1 MNLASYIDHTV
12 LKADCNKQAI
22 ETLCNEALA
31 HQFVAVCVPPYFVRT
46 ARKYLEDSAIK
57 VATVIGFPMGYSAI
71 PAKVEE
77 IKRAIIDGV
86 DELDVVVNICA
97 VKNGDW
103 AHVRNEVD
111 SITRAAHLKGKIIKL
126 IFETSLLD
134 EKEME
139 QLCSLCSE
147 IELDYVKTSTGFN
160 GEGAKVETIKF
171 LRSHLADR
179 IKIKASGGIRS
190 REDAEK
196 MIEAGASRLGSSSGV
211 KIVSS

>member
-31 HQFVAVCVPPYFVRT
+31 HNFMAVCVPPYFVGI
-46 ARKYLEDSAIK
+46 AQKLLEESEIK

-86 DELDVVVNICA
+86 DELDVVVNISA
-97 VKNGDW
+97 IKNGDW

-111 SITRAAHLKGKIIKL
+111 SITRAAHLKGKIVKL
-126 IFETSLLD
+126 IFETELLTND
-134 EKEME
+134 EIT
-139 QLCSLCSE
+139 QLCALCSE
-147 IELDYVKTSTGFN
+147 IGVDFVKTSTGFN
-160 GEGAKVETIKF
+160 GDGVKVNTIKL
-171 LRSHLADR
+171 LRSHLVDQ
-179 IKIKASGGIRS
+179 IKIKASGGISS

-196 MIEAGASRLGSSSGV
+196 LIAAGANRLGSSSGV
-211 KIVSS
+211 KIISS